1 MLLNNNTLLFLLS
14 LQDQYRQN
22 RKAINMPGNTGQ

>member
-1 MLLNNNTLLFLLS
+1 MLLNNNTLLFLLY
-14 LQDQYRQN
+14 LQGQYRQK